1 MNVIAQAQFKTG
13 VRHYDMS
20 DAERK
25 IRVEAAAAFRLAHHY
40 RWNLQINNHICVR
53 IPGKPDHFLMNPYGL
68 GWDEITASNLAT
80 VRMDGEIVSHE
91 GVTLGPAG
99 LNFHSGILDARPDL
113 NCTMHVH
120 ARPGVAVAATKQGL
134 IIVDQSSMHLY
145 GEVGC
150 HDFEGFA
157 EGEDE
162 VPAHPARPRRRAL
175 PADVEPR
182 PADRRPHHRGILPL
196 HAPPGR
202 RLRAA
207 DPVDVDANR
216 DPAHPEGRARGHPR
230 SRSSRSASRRNTPR
244 WSGTTTAASPS
255 GSIRALRSRSRVP
268 GARRSHASPETEV
281 VSSTAARFPPSG

>member
-13 VRHYDMS
+13 VRRYEVTE
-20 DAERK
+20 AERK

-53 IPGKPDHFLMNPYGL
+53 IPDRPDHFLMNPYGL

-80 VRMDGEIVSHE
+80 VRMDGDRREIVSHD

-99 LNFHSGILDARPDL
+99 LNFHSGILAARPDI

-145 GEVGC
+145 GEVGV

-162 VPAHPARPRRRAL
+162 VPR
-175 PADVEPR
+175 
-182 PADRRPHHRGILPL
+182 ILRDL
-196 HAPPGR
+196 GDGHCLLMWNHGLLSIGRTIAESFLYMR
-202 RLRAA
+202 RL
-207 DPVDVDANR
+207 VDACELQIQLMSMGAEIR
-216 DPAHPEGRARGHPR
+216 HIPKDVLDVTRQQIVEKRKSPKYAQVEWDYHCRLAERLDPGFAE
-230 SRSSRSASRRNTPR
+230 
-244 WSGTTTAASPS
+244 
-255 GSIRALRSRSRVP
+255 
-268 GARRSHASPETEV
+268 
-281 VSSTAARFPPSG
+281 

>member
-13 VRHYDMS
+13 ARRYDMT

-53 IPGKPDHFLMNPYGL
+53 IPDRPDHFLMNPYGL

-80 VRMDGEIVSHE
+80 VRMDGDKREIVSHE
-91 GVTLGPAG
+91 GVDLGPAG
-99 LNFHSGILDARPDL
+99 LNFHSGILAARPDI

-145 GEVGC
+145 GEVGI

-162 VPAHPARPRRRAL
+162 VPRILRDLGEGHCLLMWNHGLLSIGRTIARDVPLYAPA
-175 PADVEPR
+175 
-182 PADRRPHHRGILPL
+182 
-196 HAPPGR
+196 GR

-207 DPVDVDANR
+207 DPADVDGHR
-216 DPAHPEGRARGHPR
+216 DPAHPARTCSTSRGR
-230 SRSSRSASRRNTPR
+230 RSSRSASRRNTRR
-244 WSGTTTAASPS
+244 WSGTTTAGWRS
-255 GSIRALRSRSRVP
+255 GSIR
-268 GARRSHASPETEV
+268 
-281 VSSTAARFPPSG
+281 RFAD